1 MENNTP
7 VLIYS
12 RFSTA
17 CDSVMDELEA
27 RQICFD
33 YICADSLLVRQHLE
47 GWNISQVPTIVDVTN
62 HFSPPPLYIGRNSC
76 MDYIATIASP
86 ISSTRLTPQPQ
97 PQPPPHPQ
105 PKPQPP
111 PQPKPK
117 PPQETV
123 QKRTPISYD
132 GVPADAGLPSDVVS
146 KNPTALRRPEADPH
160 ELQREK
166 VQKFERDKQ
175 EEADKLQ
182 KKSKQATNVNDKSN
196 IMNAAM
202 RMRRA
207 REAIDSERSRKDQ
220 N

>member
-47 GWNISQVPTIVDVTN
+47 AWNISQVPTIVDVTN

-97 PQPPPHPQ
+97 PQPQ

-111 PQPKPK
+111 PQTATATETETATRNSPK
-117 PPQETV
+117 E
-123 QKRTPISYD
+123 
-132 GVPADAGLPSDVVS
+132 
-146 KNPTALRRPEADPH
+146 NP
-160 ELQREK
+160 
-166 VQKFERDKQ
+166 
-175 EEADKLQ
+175 DKLRWC
-182 KKSKQATNVNDKSN
+182 
-196 IMNAAM
+196 AALM
-202 RMRRA
+202 
-207 REAIDSERSRKDQ
+207 
-220 N
+220 

>member
-47 GWNISQVPTIVDVTN
+47 AWNISQVPTIVDVTN

-76 MDYIATIASP
+76 MDYISTIASP
-86 ISSTRLTPQPQ
+86 ISSTRLTPQP
-97 PQPPPHPQ
+97 PPPPPPQ
-105 PKPQPP
+105 PKPKPP
-111 PQPKPK
+111 PPKPKPKPK

-132 GVPADAGLPSDVVS
+132 GVPSDVVS
-146 KNPTALRRPEADPH
+146 ENPTPLRRPEAEADPH

-166 VQKFERDKQ
+166 VQKFEREKQ
-175 EEADKLQ
+175 EKADKLE
-182 KKSKQATNVNDKSN
+182 KKSKQDINAKDKSN
-196 IMNAAM
+196 IMSAAM